1 MQYLT
6 TIRNNPDP
14 QVFQI
19 GRNDEMENICIH
31 AGYSS
36 RSTRHNRCGC
46 YQRGHIDRPVF
57 QLFAGWKENSCFHF
71 PDISM
76 GCIFFSL
83 FVFFFS
89 LFFLRTPGECLNNR
103 KRWTEGKNPSGT
115 PRFVE
120 SRRLLPSLLAWNAT
134 ASGSPSP
141 PGNPSFF
148 FFFFS
153 FFSCFYYTKII
164 IRQLVS
170 SQPIGPFKKYI

>member
-1 MQYLT
+1 MRWKTSAFTRAIHPVLRVTIDADAINEGISIAQFSNSLRGGKKIPVSISQTFRWGVFFFLYL
-6 TIRNNPDP
+6 
-14 QVFQI
+14 
-19 GRNDEMENICIH
+19 
-31 AGYSS
+31 
-36 RSTRHNRCGC
+36 
-46 YQRGHIDRPVF
+46 
-57 QLFAGWKENSCFHF
+57 
-71 PDISM
+71 
-76 GCIFFSL
+76 
-83 FVFFFS
+83 FFFS